1 MRRVALLALA
11 CAVLAGCGGGGD
23 KAVAHVGG
31 DAVTEKQLDAV
42 VAHFRDEARREGK
55 SFPDEGS
62 PAFRRTRNQLLKLL
76 VYRTELEQAARRL
89 GVTVSDDDVS
99 RRMPAAQNGGE
110 ETELSSDTFPRE
122 TVRAQLLFEGIFRRV
137 TRNVKAPTQT
147 ELSARRNRAMSDY
160 VSRLQRET
168 KVRYEPGFAPGS

>member
-1 MRRVALLALA
+1 LRRIALLALA
-11 CAVLAGCGGGGD
+11 CAALAGCGGNSD

-31 DAVTEKQLDAV
+31 EAVTEKQLDAV
-42 VAHFRDEARREGK
+42 VAHFRDEARREGR

-99 RRMPAAQNGGE
+99 RRLPAIQNGGE
-110 ETELSSDTFPRE
+110 ETELSGDTFPRE
-122 TVRAQLLFEGIFRRV
+122 TVRAQLLLEGIFRRV
-137 TRNVKAPTQT
+137 TRDVKAPTAA
-147 ELSARRNRAMSDY
+147 ELSARRNRAMAAY

>member
-1 MRRVALLALA
+1 M
-11 CAVLAGCGGGGD
+11 
-23 KAVAHVGG
+23 VG
-31 DAVTEKQLDAV
+31 
-42 VAHFRDEARREGK
+42 HFRDEARREGK

-76 VYRTELEQAARRL
+76 IYRTELEQAARRL

-110 ETELSSDTFPRE
+110 ETELSGDTFPRE

-137 TRNVKAPTQT
+137 TRNVKAPTRT
-147 ELSARRNRAMSDY
+147 ELSARRRS
-160 VSRLQRET
+160 SRQQSIARC
-168 KVRYEPGFAPGS
+168 AI